1 LLELGKNNENVKME
15 YMAVLIPSYD
25 RPEILEITLPKWL
38 KAKYVDRIF
47 IVAEA
52 SSYSMLE
59 KYEKI
64 LEKYSENRKILC
76 NLTYGRLGSIK
87 ARNTLLDMAV
97 RHGCEYALMVD
108 DDYLLLSDTC
118 LVRIIET
125 FKANKK
131 VGIIGGKIIV
141 AKRRKMDPD
150 FFLNLPFGLTDI
162 LVRLTGYVFLDI
174 NHGPRYSDFLPP
186 FFAVRLNPLRYVRY
200 DEALEAPTGF
210 REESDFQQQIKHA
223 GYRLLF
229 DPKLQVVHLAI
240 EKGGNR
246 PRMNMRE
253 RMYWK
258 ARNHMIFILK
268 WNKSLPKRI
277 WYMLVSILILSFYR
291 VWCILWVLRGVRD
304 GIHYFHNLNTCGKN

>member
-1 LLELGKNNENVKME
+1 MDHI
-15 YMAVLIPSYD
+15 AVLIPSYD
-25 RPEILEITLPKWL
+25 RPGILEITLPRWL
-38 KAKYVDRIF
+38 KAKQVDKIF

-64 LEKYSENRKILC
+64 LEKYGENRKIVY

-97 RHGCEYALMVD
+97 QHGCEYALMVD
-108 DDYLLLSDTC
+108 DDHLLISDTC
-118 LVRIIET
+118 LVSIIET

-131 VGIIGGKIIV
+131 VGIVGGKVIV

-150 FFLNLPFGLTDI
+150 FFLNLPFGLTDV
-162 LVRLTGYVFLDI
+162 LVRLTGYVFLDVR
-174 NHGPRYSDFLPP
+174 HGPRYSDFLPH

-200 DEALEAPTGF
+200 DETFETPTGF

-229 DPKLQVVHLAI
+229 DPKLHVVHLAI
-240 EKGGNR
+240 EKGGDR
-246 PRMNMRE
+246 PRMNMGE

-258 ARNHMIFILK
+258 ARNHTIFILK
-268 WNKSLPKRI
+268 WNKSFLRRI
-277 WYMLVSILILSFYR
+277 WYVLVSILILSFYR
-291 VWCILWVLRGVRD
+291 PWYISWIFKGVKD
-304 GIHYFHNLNTCGKN
+304 GIRRFSRSQHM